1 MSDAILLNEIVV
13 YSHDSQQA
21 AMPRY
26 DLAISEIQR
35 NPLFNPTSNMRP
47 NCSYDSTFRKGTC
60 WKPRPWS
67 HLPALGKDSTVL
79 ISSHKRLSIATN
91 SRCTMTIPHCPAT
104 DLSFF
109 KKAAALPDGP
119 ARILALAEAWCG
131 DVYRELPTVACIAEA
146 TGMDLRVF
154 LRGENP
160 DIMDEFLSNEG
171 KARAIPVF
179 IFYTKETRY
188 ITHLTK
194 RSAGAYTEL
203 AAIMDQVKSQLN
215 LPPATTFATVPET
228 NRQAFIREV
237 TRITRASSLSRTTSL
252 ISRSHI

>member
-1 MSDAILLNEIVV
+1 MLEATTVV
-13 YSHDSQQA
+13 TPARFEQGFRYIDFVAQA
-21 AMPRY
+21 AVNRDKFALYY
-26 DLAISEIQR
+26 D
-35 NPLFNPTSNMRP
+35 N
-47 NCSYDSTFRKGTC
+47 
-60 WKPRPWS
+60 
-67 HLPALGKDSTVL
+67 PALSGE
-79 ISSHKRLSIATN
+79 
-91 SRCTMTIPHCPAT
+91 

-119 ARILALAEAWCG
+119 AKILALAEAWCG
-131 DVYRELPTVACIAEA
+131 DVYRELPTAARIAEA

-154 LRGENP
+154 LRDENP

-188 ITHLTK
+188 ITHFTE
-194 RSAGAYTEL
+194 RSAGAHTEL

-215 LPPATTFATVPET
+215 LPPATTFATVPDT

-237 TRITRASSLSRTTSL
+237 IARITPRFPDWRKESIKEMRALLSSALNLPDRG
-252 ISRSHI
+252 